1 MGTAAAADRPGSLP
15 AGTTSFVGRK
25 RDVAEVKRLL
35 SKARLVTLTGV
46 GGVGKTTLALH
57 TAAELRRAFPDGVWF
72 VELADLTDS
81 DLLAHT
87 VLEALGVRDDTGRDQ
102 ADVLADHLRGRRI
115 LVILDNCEHLI
126 EVCAASAD
134 RLLRVSPGLRF
145 LVTSRER
152 LGIPGEHLWQ
162 VAPLPLPAPRIPLRS
177 GAWRDYPA
185 MALFAERA
193 AAVEPG
199 FVVTD
204 ENQALIAN
212 VCRMLAGIPLAIELA
227 AVRVRALSLDELATR
242 LADNFHLLAKGERGG
257 LPRHQTLLAAVEWS
271 HDLCGAAERVLWA
284 RASVFGGGFSL
295 SAAEFVCAGEGLSA
309 RSVLGH
315 LAGLVD
321 KSVLLF
327 ERDGDRTRYRLLEP
341 LRQFGRAKLHG
352 MGDEDAVLRRHRDY
366 YLAQAERSERD
377 WFGPKQ
383 AEICARTKLEHANL
397 RAALDYCL
405 ATPSEGRT
413 GLKLAGTLWFYWAGC
428 GVLGE
433 GRHWL
438 DHALETV
445 REGGKDRLK
454 ALWVNGYVSTL
465 QGDVA
470 RAVTLLGECRTE
482 AGRVGDEAALAY
494 AVHRLG
500 CNALVGDDV
509 GYAKDLFQDA
519 RIRYRRLG
527 ELNGNVMLA
536 GIEMAIASIFLGE
549 LEEAAELCEEAR
561 AIGAAHGEEWAYAYA
576 IYVLA
581 LVALNRGEFEP
592 AIGYARSCLR
602 IKRTFNDLLGMV
614 LSIEVLAWIESSLRH
629 WARAATLLG
638 CAGRIW
644 QSVGYPMFG
653 SKYFG
658 APHGDCEARTRE
670 ALGDSRYAVL
680 ARYGSE
686 FTLEEAV
693 AFALDEAEGTESG
706 PVAEVETVLTDREHE
721 VALLITDGLSNRE
734 IADRLVISR
743 RTAEG
748 HVQRILRKLDFDSRA
763 QIAAWVTRT
772 AVRGER
778 NGGTRRGCPE

>member
-1 MGTAAAADRPGSLP
+1 VGTSAGRPGNLP

-25 RDVAEVKRLL
+25 NDVAEVKRLL

-46 GGVGKTTLALH
+46 GGVGKTRLALH
-57 TAAELRRAFPDGVWF
+57 TATELRRAFPDGAWL
-72 VELADLTDS
+72 VELADLS
-81 DLLAHT
+81 DPALLAHT
-87 VLEALGVRDDTGRDQ
+87 VLEALGVRDDTGRNQ
-102 ADVLADHLRGRRI
+102 VDVLADHLRERRI

-126 EVCAASAD
+126 EACAASVD
-134 RLLRVSPGLRF
+134 RLLRAAPGLRV
-145 LVTSRER
+145 LATSRER
-152 LGIPGEHLWQ
+152 LGIPGEHLWR
-162 VAPLPLPAPRIPLRS
+162 VAPLPLPDPLLPLPPD
-177 GAWRDYPA
+177 GWRGYAA
-185 MALFAERA
+185 MGLLAERA

-199 FVVTD
+199 FAVTD
-204 ENQALIAN
+204 ENQDLIARM
-212 VCRMLAGIPLAIELA
+212 CRMLAGIPLAIELA

-242 LADNFHLLAKGERGG
+242 LEDSFHLLAKGERGG
-257 LPRHQTLLAAVEWS
+257 LPRHRTLSAAVEWS
-271 HDLCGAAERVLWA
+271 HDLCGAAERLLWA

-295 SAAEFVCAGEGLSA
+295 SAAESVCVGDGLPAG
-309 RSVLGH
+309 SVLGQ
-315 LAGLVD
+315 LTGLVD
-321 KSVLLF
+321 KSVLLV

-341 LRQFGRAKLHG
+341 LRQFGRSKLHA
-352 MGDEDAVLRRHRDY
+352 MGEEDVVLRRHRDY
-366 YLAQAERSERD
+366 YLAQAEQSERE

-383 AEICARTKLEHANL
+383 AEIFVRTKLEHANL

-405 ATPSEGRT
+405 ATPSEFGA
-413 GLKLAGTLWFYWAGC
+413 GLKLAATLWFYWAGC

-438 DHALETV
+438 DRALEAV
-445 REGGKDRLK
+445 PDGGEDRLK

-482 AGRVGDEAALAY
+482 AGRVGDETALAY
-494 AVHRLG
+494 AIHRLG

-509 GYAKDLFQDA
+509 GHAKDLFEDA

-549 LEEAAELCEEAR
+549 LEEAAALCEEAR

-581 LVALNRGEFEP
+581 LVALNQGEFDL
-592 AIGYARSCLR
+592 ATGYARNCLR
-602 IKRTFNDLLGMV
+602 LKRTFNDLLGMV
-614 LSIEVLAWIESSLRH
+614 LSIEVLAWIEASLRR
-629 WARAATLLG
+629 WERAATPLG
-638 CAGRIW
+638 CARRIW
-644 QSVGYPMFG
+644 RSVGYPMFG

-658 APHGDCEARTRE
+658 APHGDCETRTRE
-670 ALGDSRYAVL
+670 ALGDSRYAAL
-680 ARYGSE
+680 SRQGSE

-693 AFALDEAEGTESG
+693 TFALDEVERAESG
-706 PVAEVETVLTDREHE
+706 PVTEVETVLTDREHE
-721 VALLITDGLSNRE
+721 VAVLITDGLSNRE

-748 HVQRILRKLDFDSRA
+748 HDQRILRKLNFDSRA
-763 QIAAWVTRT
+763 QIAAWVTQT

-778 NGGTRRGCPE
+778 NGGVR